1 MKIRKT
7 ILLIIFVQCI
17 LSCNRPKCPT
27 ACFTVNKSTA
37 NIGDTIIFSNC
48 SDYDG
53 WSTKTTWYLGDTTI
67 INNGENIQHVYSAAG
82 QYLVEFKIGG
92 EKQCY
97 VAQTK
102 RITIQ

>member
-1 MKIRKT
+1 MKNLKI
-7 ILLIIFVQCI
+7 ILFVIIVQCI

-67 INNGENIQHVYSAAG
+67 INNGENIKHVYSIDR
-82 QYLVEFKIGG
+82 QYVVELKIGG
-92 EKQCY
+92 EKQCS
-97 VAQTK
+97 VHQTK
-102 RITIQ
+102 IITIQ

>member
-1 MKIRKT
+1 MKNLKI
-7 ILLIIFVQCI
+7 ILFVIIVQCI
-17 LSCNRPKCPT
+17 LSCNRPHIT

-37 NIGDTIIFSNC
+37 NVGDTITFTNC
-48 SDYDG
+48 SDYKG
-53 WSTKTTWYLGDTTI
+53 WWSAVTYWYLGDTTI